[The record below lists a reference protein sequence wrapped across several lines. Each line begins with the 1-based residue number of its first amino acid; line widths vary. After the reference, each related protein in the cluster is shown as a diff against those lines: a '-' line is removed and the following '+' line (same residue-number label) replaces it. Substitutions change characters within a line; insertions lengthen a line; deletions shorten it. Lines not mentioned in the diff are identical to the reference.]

1 MSEWQIAK
9 SDELRANNKK
19 LKAKNIKHKALST
32 LLFALSFLLF
42 TLCFLLFAVQGYAK
56 QNELG
61 ERIVIFPF
69 ENFSEDKNALA
80 YVMPLIKE
88 EIKKKGL
95 ILVDEDEVDKFL
107 LKKRIRSTAYISRE
121 TAKKLSNEL
130 KVNVVLL
137 GSINTFS
144 SIETPHIGLS
154 ARLIRCS
161 DNSIIWANHQAATGE
176 DFITVLGIGR
186 IESMEKLAR
195 RVINK
200 LFDSFNLTPRYKE
213 IESSYKIAVMPF
225 YNKTKI
231 RDMGMIVTYMF
242 ITELFK
248 NERFIPMEFGDVRQ
262 LIVDLR
268 IREKGEISLKNTKS
282 ISDLS
287 GVDGI
292 IVGTVD
298 TYKIGLSDTS
308 PPEVSISARLLDA
321 RTNKILWSDF
331 DTYKGDDDIIVLDWR
346 RIRSVENV
354 AYKVV
359 SRLIG
364 KMSEVK
370 W

>member
-1 MSEWQIAK
+1 MNTKKERRAK
-9 SDELRANNKK
+9 SNELRANNKK
-19 LKAKNIKHKALST
+19 LKAKSKVLCFMP
-32 LLFALSFLLF
+32 FALSFVLF
-42 TLCFLLFAVQGYAK
+42 ALCFLLFAVQGYAEK
-56 QNELG
+56 NELG

-69 ENFSEDKNALA
+69 ENFSEDKDALTH
-80 YVMPLIKE
+80 VMPLIKE
-88 EIKKKGL
+88 EIKKKKL

-107 LKKRIRSTAYISRE
+107 LKERIRSTAYISRE

-144 SIETPHIGLS
+144 NVGTPHIGLS
-154 ARLIRCS
+154 ARLVRCS
-161 DNSIIWANHQAATGE
+161 DNSIIWADHEAATGE
-176 DFITVLGIGR
+176 DFITVLGMGR

-195 RVINK
+195 KVINK

-231 RDMGMIVTYMF
+231 RDIGMVITYMF

-248 NERFIPMEFGDVRQ
+248 NERFIPLEFGDVRQ

-268 IREKGEISLKNTKS
+268 IKEKGEISLKNTKS

-292 IVGTVD
+292 IVGTID
-298 TYKIGLSDTS
+298 TYREGLSETS

-359 SRLIG
+359 TRLIE

>member
-1 MSEWQIAK
+1 MNTKKERRAK
-9 SDELRANNKK
+9 SNELRANNKK
-19 LKAKNIKHKALST
+19 LKAKSKVLCFMP
-32 LLFALSFLLF
+32 FALRFVLF
-42 TLCFLLFAVQGYAK
+42 VLCFLLFAVQGYAEK
-56 QNELG
+56 NGLG

-69 ENFSEDKNALA
+69 ENFSEDKDAMA

-95 ILVDEDEVDKFL
+95 ILIDEDEINNFL
-107 LKKRIRSTAYISRE
+107 LKERIRSTAYISRE

-130 KVNVVLL
+130 KVDVVLL
-137 GSINTFS
+137 GSINIFS
-144 SIETPHIGLS
+144 NVETPHIGLS
-154 ARLIRCS
+154 ARLVRCS
-161 DNSIIWANHQAATGE
+161 DNSIIWADHKAATGE
-176 DFITVLGIGR
+176 DFMTVLGMGR
-186 IESMEKLAR
+186 IENMEKLAR
-195 RVINK
+195 KVINK

-231 RDMGMIVTYMF
+231 RDIGMVITYMF

-248 NERFIPMEFGDVRQ
+248 NERFIPLEFGDVRQ

-268 IREKGEISLKNTKS
+268 IKEKGEISLKNTKS

-292 IVGTVD
+292 VVGTID
-298 TYKIGLSDTS
+298 TYREGLSETS
-308 PPEVSISARLLDA
+308 PPEASISARLLDA

-331 DTYKGDDDIIVLDWR
+331 DTYKGDDDIIVLDWG

-359 SRLIG
+359 TRLIG